1 MAGNLFLPPVA
12 QLLPLL
18 TTASPVSRWVLLIT
32 NYINTMEI
40 VSGVGVEESLRVG
53 DKEAS
58 FQLQEKNII
67 VYNDT
72 ILSVRLA
79 GGHR

>member
-1 MAGNLFLPPVA
+1 
-12 QLLPLL
+12 
-18 TTASPVSRWVLLIT
+18 
-32 NYINTMEI
+32 MEI

-58 FQLQEKNII
+58 FQLQKKNIS